1 MHLTDQGLEEIEQY
15 ASEKKNANILLAIQV
30 LKEIRELNARVDALE
45 KRVQSQPLEIVGALS
60 ALRHKEMTKSG
71 SSSPWKKHASD
82 TGQTISGQELEYLRK
97 QSTNAVIESLAN
109 EVDKAVDLISRD
121 QNSKSN

>member
-1 MHLTDQGLEEIEQY
+1 MHLTDRELEEIEQY

-30 LKEIRELNARVDALE
+30 LKEIRELNARVDELE
-45 KRVQSQPLEIVGALS
+45 KRVQSQPLEIIGALS

-71 SSSPWKKHASD
+71 SSSSWKKHASD
-82 TGQTISGQELEYLRK
+82 TRQTISGQELEYLRK
-97 QSTNAVIESLAN
+97 QSANAAIESLAN
-109 EVDKAVDLISRD
+109 EVDKAVDLISSD